1 MDGQPDRLRR
11 PLSLPSEGPN
21 VTDLDAFDPSA
32 IVEQHGLFSWLGLR
46 VESIEDGRAVVVV
59 PDDEKLRNIG
69 EGGGTPIHG
78 GVAATVIDT
87 VSGFAL
93 RTTFDDP
100 MEAQLTTTDLNVSY
114 LRPAHG
120 DLRATAEVVRAGGS
134 MGVAEVDVTAPT
146 PEGEDTVA
154 VGRASY
160 RLFRGEER

>member
-1 MDGQPDRLRR
+1 MDGWPDRFVR
-11 PLSLPSEGPN
+11 PLSLWTEGPD
-21 VTDLDAFDPSA
+21 VTDLEAFDPSA
-32 IVEQHGLFSWLGLR
+32 IIEEHGLFSWLDLR

-100 MEAQLTTTDLNVSY
+100 MEARLTTTDLNVSY
-114 LRPAHG
+114 LRPAMG
-120 DLRATAEVVRAGGS
+120 DLRATAEVVRSGGS
-134 MGVAEVDVTAPT
+134 MGVVEVDVTAPT

>member
-1 MDGQPDRLRR
+1 M
-11 PLSLPSEGPN
+11 
-21 VTDLDAFDPSA
+21 TDLEAFDPSA
-32 IVEQHGLFSWLGLR
+32 VIDQHGLFSWLDLR

-59 PDDEKLRNIG
+59 PDDEKLRNVG
-69 EGGGTPIHG
+69 QGGGTPIHG

-100 MEAQLTTTDLNVSY
+100 VEARLTTTDLNVSY